1 MLVKM
6 RIHLIYFCIIL
17 GMLFGFCDVINSK
30 NLTIEAYQFLEIQYQ
45 DLIANHTTQLNE
57 LQDQIKYID
66 EITKTSVYLE
76 LQKFVSKEKASEY
89 AKHIIHAGKTWGID
103 PAIITGLMLRE
114 SSGNYKADSGS
125 SVGLMQV
132 NWNVHK
138 DLLRVHFGVNNR
150 NKLFDPKLNI
160 LAGSFLLKRYYEDEN
175 KQMGRALTRYLGVAN
190 SQYKIDVM
198 QRALNIVNA
207 QCNNRIENK
216 GISLRKEVMNNLK
229 LEAKEENAAYGQ
241 IN

>member
-1 MLVKM
+1 MLVKL
-6 RIHLIYFCIIL
+6 RIHLIYFCIII
-17 GMLFGFCDVINSK
+17 GMIFGFCNVINSK
-30 NLTIEAYQFLEIQYQ
+30 NLTIEAYQFMETQYQ
-45 DLIANHTTQLNE
+45 ELIADNNTKLSA

-66 EITKTSVYLE
+66 EITKSSVYLE
-76 LQKFVSKEKASEY
+76 LKKFVSKEKASEY
-89 AKHIIHAGKTWGID
+89 AKHIVHAGKTWSID
-103 PAIITGLMLRE
+103 PAIITGLLLRE
-114 SSGNYKADSGS
+114 SSGNCKADSGS

-138 DLLRVHFGVNNR
+138 DLLRVHFGIDNR

-160 LAGSFLLKRYYEDEN
+160 LAGSFLLKRYYENEN
-175 KQMGRALTRYLGVAN
+175 KQMGKALTRYLGVAN

-207 QCNNRIENK
+207 QCNNRVENK
-216 GISLRKEVMNNLK
+216 GITIRKEVTDNLK
-229 LEAKEENAAYGQ
+229 FNAKEESAAYGQ